1 MKRLLVIPLLL
12 FALGMGHAQISGVFF
27 GPVVGKAASNPTSG
41 TPTFSPGA
49 GSYSS
54 TQSVTISA
62 TGGSVICYNTTGSP
76 ATNGTTG
83 CTTGTLYTGAVSVS
97 TSETLYAVSGG
108 TGYTD
113 SAIGSATYTISAGS
127 PTFVAINEYN
137 APVAFSVTTSSSTC
151 PIGHVRIFIANDAVP
166 TDTLTLTTTTGNAIT
181 TRVAYT
187 GVNGSYDA
195 YVQAWTSTCTGSTG
209 TYTLTA
215 TSYYYNQ
222 LIDYEA
228 SSGTYDTSNACSV
241 ASGYGPL
248 SCSITSSGA
257 DLVVTSVTNT
267 YSTISPTSGITGWT
281 NRLNISDASAWD
293 QTGSPGTITFS
304 TSSSGVGSPEMTVM
318 IGLHP

>member
-1 MKRLLVIPLLL
+1 MKRLFVLLACL
-12 FALGMGHAQISGVFF
+12 LAVPAQGQILSIIMGGTNQ
-27 GPVVGKAASNPTSG
+27 PAA
-41 TPTFSPGA
+41 TPTFSPVAGA
-49 GSYSS
+49 VTNPTTVTAS
-54 TQSVTISA
+54 TSTSDGCTIYFDTSNPPVTAQTTYSVT
-62 TGGSVICYNTTGSP
+62 TGV
-76 ATNGTTG
+76 
-83 CTTGTLYTGAVSVS
+83 
-97 TSETLYAVSGG
+97 TLYAQARGCAHHR
-108 TGYTD
+108 D
-113 SAIGSATYTISAGS
+113 SLVGSATYTISAGS

-137 APVAFSVTTSSSTC
+137 APTAFSVTTSSSTC

-187 GVNGSYDA
+187 GVNGSFDA

-209 TYTLTA
+209 TYTLTS
-215 TSYYYNQ
+215 TSFYYTQ

-241 ASGYGPL
+241 ASAYGPL

-257 DLVVTSVTNT
+257 DLVVTSVTNN
-267 YSTISPTSGITGWT
+267 YSAISPTSGITGWT
-281 NRLNISDASAWD
+281 NRLNISQASAWD

-304 TSSSGVGSPEMTVM
+304 TSNSGVNAPVMTVM